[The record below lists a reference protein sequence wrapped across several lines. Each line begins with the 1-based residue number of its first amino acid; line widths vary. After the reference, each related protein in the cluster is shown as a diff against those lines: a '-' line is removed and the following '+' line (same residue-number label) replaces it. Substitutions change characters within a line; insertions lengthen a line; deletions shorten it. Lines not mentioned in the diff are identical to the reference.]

1 MGADIVIRDRT
12 AVIKGVPKLFGAEVS
27 ASDLRG
33 GAALV
38 LAGLVAE
45 KTTIVNNIDY
55 IDRGYENLENMLSS
69 LGADI
74 KRIK

>member
-1 MGADIVIRDRT
+1 MGAKIISRDRT
-12 AVIKGVPKLFGAEVS
+12 AIVKGVPRLYGASVN
-27 ASDLRG
+27 AYDLRG

-38 LAGLVAE
+38 LAGLCAKGITE
-45 KTTIVNNIDY
+45 VNNVSY
-55 IDRGYENLENMLSS
+55 IDRGYSNFEQTLNS